1 MLEHEIL
8 RETMTDRG
16 DFFRQIW
23 DGEGYQTAQIYTALP
38 CALSRGSHMAAPR
51 LRSALAGAAESGFRM
66 MLYLPK
72 GTRLLAGD
80 RAEILRE
87 GQKYRGICSASLG
100 YESFALAA
108 VEIQEVTE
116 A

>member
-1 MLEHEIL
+1 
-8 RETMTDRG
+8 
-16 DFFRQIW
+16 
-23 DGEGYQTAQIYTALP
+23 
-38 CALSRGSHMAAPR
+38 
-51 LRSALAGAAESGFRM
+51 M
-66 MLYLPK
+66 MLYLPR